1 MELMYE
7 IYSEITL
14 FSLKRKARCML
25 INTNM
30 KFYLLTVFSLS
41 KIEWIISYE
50 ERYIYS
56 FFHIAERTASTE

>member
-30 KFYLLTVFSLS
+30 KHSFVNSLELQSHVKPFY
-41 KIEWIISYE
+41 Y
-50 ERYIYS
+50 
-56 FFHIAERTASTE
+56 H